1 MSLFHKPSLSR
12 EKVEELKYEAMIER
26 NERRLAEAKA
36 ALKARGI
43 VPCPIGR
50 WFVPANVARSFSR
63 GL

>member
-1 MSLFHKPSLSR
+1 MSIFRKPSLTR
-12 EKVEELKYEAMIER
+12 EKVEELKFEAMIER

-43 VPCPIGR
+43 PAMPIGKG
-50 WFVPANVARSFSR
+50 WVPANVARSFSR